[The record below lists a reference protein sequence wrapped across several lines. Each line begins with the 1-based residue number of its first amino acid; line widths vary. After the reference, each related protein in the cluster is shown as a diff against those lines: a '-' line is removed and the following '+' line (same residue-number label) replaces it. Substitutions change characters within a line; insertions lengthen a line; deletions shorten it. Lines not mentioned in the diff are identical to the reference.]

1 MAKADSCDVANT
13 LLLGLQKMVIYSPD
27 IPEEE
32 GLREIEGGE
41 YLQFQ
46 ATSQNIALT
55 GYL

>member
-1 MAKADSCDVANT
+1 MAKADSCDAVNA
-13 LLLGLQKMVIYSPD
+13 LLLGLWKMVIYSPA

-32 GLREIEGGE
+32 GLGEIEGGE

-46 ATSQNIALT
+46 TTTQHIALT